1 MSNPSDPAPADTPC
15 VRAARPEDA
24 PAVAAVQVA
33 SWRHAYR
40 GLLTDRYLAGLSEVE
55 STDRWATVIGA
66 RSADQVVVVEVGPA
80 VVGYA
85 RVGPS
90 RDDDA
95 RPDTGEL
102 YSLYLDPRRWGTGAG
117 RVLHDGALD
126 VLATSGFTS
135 ATLWVLG
142 TNARARAFYHRR
154 GWVQVA
160 GLRTQ
165 VFDGRVVTDFRY
177 GRPLPAQIFS
187 RPSQ

>member
-1 MSNPSDPAPADTPC
+1 
-15 VRAARPEDA
+15 
-24 PAVAAVQVA
+24 VAAVQVA
-33 SWRHAYR
+33 SWRAAYQ
-40 GLLTDRYLAGLSEVE
+40 GLLTDRYLADLSEE
-55 STDRWATVIGA
+55 EAADRWARVIAGT
-66 RSADQVVVVEVGPA
+66 ADRVVVVEIGPT
-80 VVGYA
+80 VLGYA

-95 RPDTGEL
+95 RPGTGEL
-102 YSLYLDPRRWGTGAG
+102 YSLYLDPRRWGTGVG
-117 RVLHDGALD
+117 RALHDGALD

-165 VFDGRVVTDFRY
+165 EFDGRVVTDFRY
-177 GRPLPAQIFS
+177 GRSLPAGS
-187 RPSQ
+187 GAPG

>member
-1 MSNPSDPAPADTPC
+1 
-15 VRAARPEDA
+15 
-24 PAVAAVQVA
+24 VAAVQVA
-33 SWRHAYR
+33 SWRGAYR

-55 STDRWATVIGA
+55 ATDRWAQVIAGA
-66 RSADQVVVVEVGPA
+66 ADQVIAGASSDRVVVVEVGST
-80 VVGYA
+80 VIGYA

-117 RVLHDGALD
+117 RALHDGALE
-126 VLATSGFTS
+126 VLTGSGFTS

-165 VFDGRVVTDFRY
+165 EFDGRVVTDFRY
-177 GRPLPAQIFS
+177 GRPLPAGLG
-187 RPSQ
+187 